1 MQKGIYER
9 TNKGLGFE
17 LTNSMSFDKSRISI
31 GFIQKTVKGD
41 LFIKK
46 KSRNYSVASTWEGS
60 KGL

>member
-31 GFIQKTVKGD
+31 GFIQKTIKGD

-46 KSRNYSVASTWEGS
+46 IKELFCGIYMGRF
-60 KGL
+60 